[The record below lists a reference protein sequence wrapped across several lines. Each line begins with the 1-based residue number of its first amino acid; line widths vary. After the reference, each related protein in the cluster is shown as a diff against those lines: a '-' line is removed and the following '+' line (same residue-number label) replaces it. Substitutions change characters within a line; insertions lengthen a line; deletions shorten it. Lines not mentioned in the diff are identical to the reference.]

1 VHKINL
7 KGGVM
12 KEFAMILGFGVGLVT
27 GVALYK
33 YSACTKKI
41 VDESEKIIKNEA
53 KKVMNENK
61 KGDK

>member
-1 VHKINL
+1 
-7 KGGVM
+7 M

-41 VDESEKIIKNEA
+41 VDESEKIIKSEA
-53 KKVMNENK
+53 KKVMNETK